1 MKLNGRKKDTVEQNN
16 TEIILSDQ
24 ELRKL
29 QLDLLEMLIEV
40 DPYLPEISDCIFAGR
55 RKPAWGSA
63 SWRIYSMG

>member
-29 QLDLLEMLIEV
+29 QLDLLEMLIGFEF
-40 DPYLPEISDCIFAGR
+40 DSAR
-55 RKPAWGSA
+55 RTSGNGL
-63 SWRIYSMG
+63 Y